1 MTFVH
6 EVITCITT
14 GILLGIILFQ
24 IIKTRKENKI
34 NEKTSEDKRLLL
46 PTGLE

>member
-1 MTFVH
+1 MTSMH

-24 IIKTRKENKI
+24 IIKTWKGE
-34 NEKTSEDKRLLL
+34 
-46 PTGLE
+46 